1 MEYQVT
7 VNEKRVIQLT
17 PSENGGF
24 VSGPDTF
31 QPDIRVTGPGEF
43 SVILNN
49 RSYVAE
55 IISTD
60 LTQKSFKVRVNG
72 NEYVLK
78 IADKYDKLLQE
89 LGMDA
94 SASRKAGDLKA
105 PMPGLVVDVAIEEG
119 MDVRKGDKL
128 IVLEAMKME
137 NILKAAADGR
147 VKKINVIKGNTVEKN
162 TVLVQFQ

>member
-24 VSGPDTF
+24 VAGDVTL
-31 QPDIRVTGPGEF
+31 QPDIRVTGPGEL

-49 RSYVAE
+49 KSYVAE
-55 IISTD
+55 VIGND
-60 LTQKSFKVRVNG
+60 VAQKTFTIRVNG
-72 NEYVLK
+72 NQYHIK
-78 IADKYDKLLQE
+78 IADKYDRLLKE